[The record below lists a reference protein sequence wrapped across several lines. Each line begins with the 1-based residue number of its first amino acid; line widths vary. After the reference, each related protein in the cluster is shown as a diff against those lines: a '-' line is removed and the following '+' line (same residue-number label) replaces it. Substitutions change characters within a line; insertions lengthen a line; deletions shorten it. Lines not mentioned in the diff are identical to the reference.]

1 MRQVTK
7 KGLITVAAAGGV
19 LALSGGTAFA
29 DSGAQ
34 GAASDSPGVLSGNTI
49 QLPVH
54 VPVNLCGNTI
64 DVVGLL
70 NPAFGNTCVN
80 DDSGSE
86 PKPETP
92 HTPEPPKAE
101 TPSEE
106 PEAPSRR
113 RPSRH
118 PRKRPRRC
126 RRPRRSSPPSRR
138 RSSRRPAT
146 ATTSRS
152 DCRSAAVCSSPV
164 ASSTAVTGP
173 RGSTD
178 LRGAGGTA
186 PDHRS

>member
-106 PEAPSRR
+106 PEAPQPEAPEQAPEEEARTLPQTETQLAAEPETQLAATGNSYDLALGLSLGGGLLLTGGVLYRR
-113 RPSRH
+113 NR
-118 PRKRPRRC
+118 
-126 RRPRRSSPPSRR
+126 
-138 RSSRRPAT
+138 
-146 ATTSRS
+146 
-152 DCRSAAVCSSPV
+152 AA
-164 ASSTAVTGP
+164 
-173 RGSTD
+173 RQ
-178 LRGAGGTA
+178 
-186 PDHRS
+186 H